1 MFKTQQRAVCLKR
14 LSLKHIQRSPGNN
27 PLIQGACESG
37 LVNYPAPPEIE
48 QHRAALHPA
57 QLSLTYKAARTVV
70 KRRVNTYDIGSS
82 KQLIQRQA
90 RIVRVVG
97 SA

>member
-1 MFKTQQRAVCLKR
+1 MFKTQQRAVRLKR
-14 LSLKHIQRSPGNN
+14 FSLKHIQSSPGNN

-48 QHRAALHPA
+48 QHRAALHLA

-70 KRRVNTYDIGSS
+70 KRRVDTYDIGSS

-90 RIVRVVG
+90 RIVLVVG